1 VTKAAG
7 GTATRL
13 DANDPPMCSGEASP
27 GIRNAWPKWSPVV
40 RTAGGKKYYFLIF
53 SSSRQSPANIKDKS
67 GNDVNPIQPM
77 SQLYMTAIV
86 DDGAGNLETF
96 GPSFLWNQRYLVSG
110 TGEDATYADFVSSN
124 VTPAWD
130 EFQAPAVPPVVVV
143 VK

>member
-1 VTKAAG
+1 
-7 GTATRL
+7 
-13 DANDPPMCSGEASP
+13 
-27 GIRNAWPKWSPVV
+27 V
-40 RTAGGKKYYFLIF
+40 RTANGKKYYFLIF
-53 SSSRQSPANIKDKS
+53 SSSRQSPGRIINGQNADI
-67 GNDVNPIQPM
+67 GPM

-86 DDGAGNLETF
+86 EDAAGNLESF

-110 TGEDATYADFVSSN
+110 MGADATYADFVSSN